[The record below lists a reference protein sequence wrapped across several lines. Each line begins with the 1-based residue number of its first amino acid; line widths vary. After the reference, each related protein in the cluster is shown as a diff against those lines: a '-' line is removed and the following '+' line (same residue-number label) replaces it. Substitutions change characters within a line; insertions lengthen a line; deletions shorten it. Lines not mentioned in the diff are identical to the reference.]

1 MQTAGI
7 LGDCNS
13 LLIECLKDNTHT
25 HTHKKKNEMKDYQL
39 AATSAREKGHDENIE
54 FYATV
59 STHSGKECI

>member
-13 LLIECLKDNTHT
+13 LLIECLNDNTHT
-25 HTHKKKNEMKDYQL
+25 QKKNEMKDYQL

-59 STHSGKECI
+59 STQSGKECI